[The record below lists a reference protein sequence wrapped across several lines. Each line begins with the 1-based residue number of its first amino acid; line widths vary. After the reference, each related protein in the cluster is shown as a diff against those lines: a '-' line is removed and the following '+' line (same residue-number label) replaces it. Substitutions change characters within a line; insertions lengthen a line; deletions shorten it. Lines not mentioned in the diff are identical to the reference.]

1 MKKRI
6 FSLLVAICPVAG
18 LLPTVAS
25 AAIENYDTIDSGIY
39 DDTVVNKGQIIGGT
53 FNGTANNG
61 GSSEVGH
68 SMAR

>member
-6 FSLLVAICPVAG
+6 FSLLLAICPVAG

-39 DDTVVNKGQIIGGT
+39 DDTVVNKGQIIGGA
-53 FNGTANNG
+53 FRAL
-61 GSSEVGH
+61 
-68 SMAR
+68 